1 MSNGNKQGREFG
13 RYVPFGKVR
22 GTRMSSQEKTGIWGR
37 SVVWVRVCA
46 SVSTHLWNRSRQ

>member
-1 MSNGNKQGREFG
+1 METSKEEKEFG

-22 GTRMSSQEKTGIWGR
+22 GTRMSSQEKTGTWGK
-37 SVVWVRVCA
+37 SVVWVRVCV